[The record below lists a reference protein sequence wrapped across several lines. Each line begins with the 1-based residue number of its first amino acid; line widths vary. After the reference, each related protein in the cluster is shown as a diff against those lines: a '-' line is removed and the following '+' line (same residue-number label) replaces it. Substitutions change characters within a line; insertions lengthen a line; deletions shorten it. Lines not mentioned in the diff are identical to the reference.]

1 MSTIHRELRRAGLS
15 AKHVQKMAAEWD
27 PMKRADFIR
36 RISHYPA
43 TCILALD
50 EVSKDD
56 RTYAR
61 LWGRSE
67 QGTRVEATQPFVR
80 KRRFSMLATM
90 ALDEGIIAAR
100 VVEGS
105 FTQDLFLEYLRDDL
119 VRFFVSCAYNLVR
132 AINTIQW
139 PITTPYPGPRSV
151 IVMDNARIHHHDKIT
166 ELVERYGTYFQV
178 LFLCF
183 AI

>member
-1 MSTIHRELRRAGLS
+1 
-15 AKHVQKMAAEWD
+15 
-27 PMKRADFIR
+27 
-36 RISHYPA
+36 
-43 TCILALD
+43 
-50 EVSKDD
+50 
-56 RTYAR
+56 
-61 LWGRSE
+61 
-67 QGTRVEATQPFVR
+67 
-80 KRRFSMLATM
+80 MLATM

-132 AINTIQW
+132 AINTIQL

-178 LFLCF
+178 LLLCF